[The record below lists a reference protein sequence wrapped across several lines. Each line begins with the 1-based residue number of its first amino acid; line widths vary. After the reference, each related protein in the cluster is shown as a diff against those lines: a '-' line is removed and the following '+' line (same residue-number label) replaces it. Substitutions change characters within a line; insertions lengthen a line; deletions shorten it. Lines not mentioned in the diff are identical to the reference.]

1 MARQPLGRGL
11 NAILGDAD
19 APPPVA
25 AVPKPAESGDE
36 AGRLGVT
43 EVPIERVVAGR
54 AQPRRTFDEDALDEL
69 AQSIREQGILQPL
82 VVVRGSGGYELIAGE
97 RRLRAAQRAG
107 LERVP
112 IVVRESAPE
121 PELVEMALVENVQR
135 EDLSPLERARAYLR
149 LTEAHGYTQ
158 EQLAQRV
165 GKSRVAIANT
175 LRLLALPDAIRQ
187 ALDDGHISEGHA
199 RALLALRTAAEQI
212 SALRQIMKRSLSV
225 RQAEELVRDHGP
237 SGEPSSKPKKLKS
250 GSTKL
255 EQSLSRSLGTRVRLR
270 GRAKRG
276 RIEIDY
282 HSKDELDRL
291 IHLLEGANHS

>member
-1 MARQPLGRGL
+1 MAEENPKDQQ
-11 NAILGDAD
+11 DA
-19 APPPVA
+19 A
-25 AVPKPAESGDE
+25 AESTVDEQQGAAAQESESEKTAE
-36 AGRLGVT
+36 AGSAEALQA
-43 EVPIERVVAGR
+43 EIE
-54 AQPRRTFDEDALDEL
+54 ALKQEL
-69 AQSIREQGILQPL
+69 SDTRDQ
-82 VVVRGSGGYELIAGE
+82 
-97 RRLRAAQRAG
+97 
-107 LERVP
+107 
-112 IVVRESAPE
+112 
-121 PELVEMALVENVQR
+121 
-135 EDLSPLERARAYLR
+135 
-149 LTEAHGYTQ
+149 
-158 EQLAQRV
+158 
-165 GKSRVAIANT
+165 
-175 LRLLALPDAIRQ
+175 
-187 ALDDGHISEGHA
+187 
-199 RALLALRTAAEQI
+199 ALRTAAEQI